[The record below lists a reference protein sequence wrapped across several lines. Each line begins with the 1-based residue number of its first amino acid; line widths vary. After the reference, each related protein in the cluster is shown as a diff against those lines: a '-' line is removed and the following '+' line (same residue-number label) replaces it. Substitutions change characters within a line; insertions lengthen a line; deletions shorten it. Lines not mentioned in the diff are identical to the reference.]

1 MNASGQNFRKIEH
14 VCGRDGAEN
23 PQKGPF
29 HGCCIAMKTL
39 KICNLTTSKAKLMN
53 IPTIVYIHEKFN
65 FTETWGVNYRS

>member
-1 MNASGQNFRKIEH
+1 MPLVKISGKLSH
-14 VCGRDGAEN
+14 VCGREGAEN

-29 HGCCIAMKTL
+29 HGRCIATKTL
-39 KICNLTTSKAKLMN
+39 KICILTTSKAKLMN